1 MMAMR
6 AALTGLLA
14 ALSAGSA
21 MAAPSAYDIAF
32 VSEFAEACVPQRL
45 SYPGT
50 LETAR
55 QVGWAPVERTAHPE
69 LDAMLAISEAAALDP
84 ELQATFQ
91 YQIFGKS
98 FEGTEHVLVVSRSS
112 FVVDS
117 EQDPVDP
124 WVLVGC
130 YIYNLDATAPIDP
143 EPVTALIG
151 KPIANGISD
160 ATLTAYV
167 WGPPCPMPRTGDTY
181 LTFVPEGSP
190 QAEATG
196 FSGLVLKFS
205 TSEPDPGE
213 VVPDT
218 YC

>member
-1 MMAMR
+1 MLR
-6 AALTGLLA
+6 AAFAGFA
-14 ALSAGSA
+14 AACAAVPA
-21 MAAPSAYDIAF
+21 MAAPAPYDIEF
-32 VSEFAEACVPQRL
+32 VSQFAEACVPQRL

-55 QVGWAPVERTAHPE
+55 QAGWTDVERSANPE
-69 LDAMLAISEAAALDP
+69 LDAMMAISEAAALDP

-91 YQIFGKS
+91 YQILAKS
-98 FEGTEHVLVVSRSS
+98 FADTEHFLVVSRSS
-112 FVVDS
+112 FVIDP
-117 EQDPVDP
+117 EEDPVDP
-124 WVLVGC
+124 WILIGC

-151 KPIANGISD
+151 KPISNSISD
-160 ATLTAYV
+160 ETLTAHV

-213 VVPDT
+213 VVPET

>member
-1 MMAMR
+1 MMALR
-6 AALTGLLA
+6 AALSGLLA
-14 ALSAGSA
+14 ACAAGSA
-21 MAAPSAYDIAF
+21 MAAPSAYDLAF

-50 LETAR
+50 LENAR
-55 QVGWAPVERTAHPE
+55 GQGWTDVERSASPE

-84 ELQATFQ
+84 ELQATFE
-91 YQIFGKS
+91 YQILAKS
-98 FEGTEHVLVVSRSS
+98 FEDTEHFLVVSRSS
-112 FVVDS
+112 FVIDP
-117 EQDPVDP
+117 EEDPVDP
-124 WVLVGC
+124 WILIGC

-151 KPIANGISD
+151 KPISSSISD
-160 ATLTAYV
+160 ETLTAHV

-213 VVPDT
+213 VVPET